1 MSQTITVFGFGP
13 LGEAIARRLL
23 AGNYQV
29 NIWNRSP
36 ERLLSLAEAGAIV
49 KASASQAIKSADT
62 IVCAL
67 PDAVAIQEVLFD
79 VDWAHELHGRM
90 VINFSSVNPSRS
102 QALMDAF
109 QAHQARYVE
118 VAALGSVADLA
129 NGHLQLLVGAEPD
142 DFAPVASLLNDISS
156 RVTVLEDVGKAVA
169 IKQALQQMSATLFCA
184 FAASVGLIREQGV
197 EVDQFMDF
205 LRASAMYTPLFDQ
218 KLPRM
223 LSRDYS
229 NASLPAK
236 HLERELKLFLEEAED
251 LGINAHHVQSIRDLL
266 SLCVARGMQD
276 LDFTAVYD
284 VLSPPGEEDI

>member
-1 MSQTITVFGFGP
+1 
-13 LGEAIARRLL
+13 
-23 AGNYQV
+23 
-29 NIWNRSP
+29 
-36 ERLLSLAEAGAIV
+36 
-49 KASASQAIKSADT
+49 
-62 IVCAL
+62 
-67 PDAVAIQEVLFD
+67 
-79 VDWAHELHGRM
+79 
-90 VINFSSVNPSRS
+90 
-102 QALMDAF
+102 
-109 QAHQARYVE
+109 
-118 VAALGSVADLA
+118 
-129 NGHLQLLVGAEPD
+129 
-142 DFAPVASLLNDISS
+142 
-156 RVTVLEDVGKAVA
+156 
-169 IKQALQQMSATLFCA
+169 
-184 FAASVGLIREQGV
+184 V